1 MNHFSITADIPA
13 APDRVWSVLA
23 DVERW
28 PEWTPSVTRIR
39 RLDQGALAVGTR
51 VRIHQPRLLPAIWW
65 IVELAE
71 GRRFTWVT
79 GGLGVRAIA
88 EHGVEPV
95 ERGSRVTLSVRF
107 EGLLASLVSR
117 LTRDLNRRYLE
128 LEAAGLRA
136 RSISPQWRHA

>member
-28 PEWTPSVTRIR
+28 P
-39 RLDQGALAVGTR
+39 
-51 VRIHQPRLLPAIWW
+51 
-65 IVELAE
+65 
-71 GRRFTWVT
+71 
-79 GGLGVRAIA
+79 GGRAIA

>member
-1 MNHFSITADIPA
+1 M
-13 APDRVWSVLA
+13 
-23 DVERW
+23 
-28 PEWTPSVTRIR
+28 
-39 RLDQGALAVGTR
+39 
-51 VRIHQPRLLPAIWW
+51 
-65 IVELAE
+65 
-71 GRRFTWVT
+71 
-79 GGLGVRAIA
+79 RAIA

>member
-1 MNHFSITADIPA
+1 VNHFSITADIPA
-13 APDRVWSVLA
+13 APDRVWAVLA

-28 PEWTPSVTRIR
+28 PEWTPSVTRLR

-51 VRIHQPRLLPAIWW
+51 VRIHQPRLLPAIWR

-95 ERGSRVTLSVRF
+95 ERGSRVPLSVRF
-107 EGLLASLVSR
+107 EGLLACLVSR
-117 LTRDLNRRYLE
+117 LTRHLNRRYLE

>member
-13 APDRVWSVLA
+13 APDRVWAVLA

-28 PEWTPSVTRIR
+28 PEWTPSVTRLR

-51 VRIHQPRLLPAIWW
+51 VRIHQPRLLPAIWR

-95 ERGSRVTLSVRF
+95 ERGSRVTLSVPF